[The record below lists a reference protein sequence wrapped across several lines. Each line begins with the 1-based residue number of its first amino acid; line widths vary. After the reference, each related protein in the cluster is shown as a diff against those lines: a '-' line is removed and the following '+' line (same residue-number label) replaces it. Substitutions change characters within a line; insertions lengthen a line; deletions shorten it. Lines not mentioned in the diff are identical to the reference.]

1 MEFRLIY
8 RGALPSGD
16 ARGAPREKHRIRK
29 EFHPQLRE
37 LWSQDPGLHAQSKQ
51 RFLRSDVDGT
61 IYPAEYEGQPFA
73 KTWLEWIADD
83 HERCGTRFVPLV
95 SNKGGFSCALD
106 ILFLRRDAPGGLLG
120 SGGDLDNRLK
130 VLFDALKMPGS
141 NDELGGYSIDAA
153 NENPFFCLLED
164 DRLVSRVSVTTDR
177 LIKPLEHNEKQD
189 DVFLVIHV
197 TVVNP
202 LAIFA
207 GGRLV

>member
-1 MEFRLIY
+1 MQFRLIY
-8 RGALPSGD
+8 RGPLPSGTSP
-16 ARGAPREKHRIRK
+16 RPREKHQLRK
-29 EFHPQLRE
+29 IFHPQLRE
-37 LWSQDPGLHAQSKQ
+37 LWKQDPGLYDQSQQ
-51 RFLRSDVDGT
+51 RFFRDEAGVAHFETYAG
-61 IYPAEYEGQPFA
+61 EPFT
-73 KTWLEWIADD
+73 KTWLDWIADD

-95 SNKGGFSCALD
+95 SKKGGFGCALD
-106 ILFLRRDAPGGLLG
+106 IMFLRRDKPGGLLG

-130 VLFDALKMPGS
+130 VLFDGLRMPDIPG
-141 NDELGGYSIDAA
+141 ELGGLPIDAD
-153 NENPFFCLLED
+153 ENPFFCLLED

-177 LIKPLEHNEKQD
+177 LIEPLRVGEAQD